1 MVRGESTIRRWARVI
16 AKFSARGPP
25 AEAAASSFRAEATF
39 SSRRRI
45 EFGCGFDGSGW
56 TTFLPTARFLEAA
69 FGTGFEPGCL
79 VETFLD
85 IFKGREIKQR
95 KKNESKC
102 LSQKNLM
109 SDFLESFFGVEEDV
123 GGGFDAS
130 GLLDGLADVGLK
142 RRQDVAG
149 RVVARDVGQV
159 VVGDDG
165 DRLDVGSETKPEC

>member
-1 MVRGESTIRRWARVI
+1 M
-16 AKFSARGPP
+16 P
-25 AEAAASSFRAEATF
+25 
-39 SSRRRI
+39 
-45 EFGCGFDGSGW
+45 
-56 TTFLPTARFLEAA
+56 
-69 FGTGFEPGCL
+69 
-79 VETFLD
+79 
-85 IFKGREIKQR
+85 R